1 MPRILG
7 FSGVIAAATVGLV
20 ALLRPSAS
28 VMTAQDW
35 WTAVL
40 VTAAYAAAERWVFH
54 FEFRREAISFSLS
67 EVPTAFALLYLPPW
81 VAITARALGSLP
93 VLLIRFSSRGYKL
106 VFNGALFAF
115 ELAVAYHILQLVQRV
130 WAGPGAA
137 VVAVVPATNRVLSP
151 ARRVNFLPI

>member
-1 MPRILG
+1 MNHVTAPRRLVLRILG

-20 ALLRPSAS
+20 ALLRPS
-28 VMTAQDW
+28 TAAMSTQDW

-40 VTAAYAAAERWVFH
+40 VTAGYAAAERWVFH

-93 VLLIRFSSRGYKL
+93 VLMIR
-106 VFNGALFAF
+106 
-115 ELAVAYHILQLVQRV
+115 
-130 WAGPGAA
+130 
-137 VVAVVPATNRVLSP
+137 
-151 ARRVNFLPI
+151 